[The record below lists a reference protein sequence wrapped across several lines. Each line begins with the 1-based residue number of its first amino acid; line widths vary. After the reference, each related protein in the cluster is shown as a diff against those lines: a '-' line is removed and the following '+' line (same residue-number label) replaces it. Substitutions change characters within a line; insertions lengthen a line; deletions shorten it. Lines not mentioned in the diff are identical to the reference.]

1 MPHFKHDCM
10 DADCCRYA
18 GSLDGKDIYQSK
30 SGDVIIRFGDDG
42 PDYSCYPTEFAVM
55 VAKRDPHVKAAVEL
69 IAEKVRR

>member
-55 VAKRDPHVKAAVEL
+55 VA
-69 IAEKVRR
+69 